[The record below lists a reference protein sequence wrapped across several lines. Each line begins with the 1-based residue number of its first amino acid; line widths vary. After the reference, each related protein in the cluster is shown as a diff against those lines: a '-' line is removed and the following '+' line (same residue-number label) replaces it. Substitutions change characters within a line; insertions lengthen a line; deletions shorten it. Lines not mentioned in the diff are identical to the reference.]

1 MKVLVIGS
9 GAREH
14 ALVWKCVQSE
24 LVERVYCAPGNG
36 GTGGMARNI
45 PIGAADVVR
54 IVDFAKRERLGLIGL
69 GPEAAV
75 DAGVG
80 DALRHAGFNVFGPD
94 RGAGRIESSK
104 SFAKALMKR
113 AGIPTAD
120 FEVFT
125 QPAPAK
131 AWARERSGRVAVKA
145 DGLARG
151 KGVIV
156 CADIE
161 QSDGAIEAMLVQE
174 RFGRSGKKIVVEER
188 LEGPELSLLAVTDGA
203 DVIPLAPARDYKR
216 AHEGDLGANTGGMGA
231 YSPPKG
237 VDDAMVQEVVDRVMR
252 PAVRALA
259 ESGQEFRGVLYA
271 GLMLTP
277 QGIRT
282 LEFNARFGDPEAQ
295 VVLPRLQSDFVA
307 LALAAAKGGLAT
319 HPDLRWDPRGV
330 MEWAT
335 GARSRGLKVVIAA
348 AGGAAHLPGVV
359 AAWTDLPVIG
369 VPVPTQHLGGL
380 DSLYSIVQMPA
391 GVPVATVAI
400 GEAGAKNAAWLAAR
414 IIGLNDVDVEQRH
427 GEKRAALAT

>member
-1 MKVLVIGS
+1 MVGS

-14 ALVWKCVQSE
+14 ALVWKCVQSD

-45 PIGAADVVR
+45 PIAAADVVR
-54 IVDFAKRERLGLIGL
+54 IVDFAKRERLGLIVL

-131 AWARERSGRVAVKA
+131 AWARERGGRVAVKA

-156 CADIE
+156 CADNE
-161 QSDGAIEAMLVQE
+161 ESDDAIQAMLVEE

-188 LEGPELSLLAVTDGA
+188 LEGPELSFLAVTDGT
-203 DVIPLAPARDYKR
+203 DVVPLAPARDYKR
-216 AHEGDLGANTGGMGA
+216 AQEGDEGANTGGMGA
-231 YSPPKG
+231 YSPPHG
-237 VDDAMVQEVVDRVMR
+237 VDDALVKEVVDGVMR
-252 PAVRALA
+252 PAVKELA
-259 ESGQEFRGVLYA
+259 ASGDEFRGVLYA
-271 GLMLTP
+271 GLMLTR
-277 QGIRT
+277 QGVRA

-295 VVLPRLQSDFVA
+295 VVLPRLESDFVA
-307 LALAAAKGGLAT
+307 LALAAAKGGLAS
-319 HPDLRWDPRGV
+319 HPDLRWSPRACVGV
-330 MEWAT
+330 VVASGHYPDDVAMTLGHRIAGLTEIPPGALIFHAGT
-335 GARSRGLKVVIAA
+335 RYEPGLGLVTDGGRVVTSVALGETVAQARDVALAGARQVRFEGAFFRSDIA
-348 AGGAAHLPGVV
+348 
-359 AAWTDLPVIG
+359 
-369 VPVPTQHLGGL
+369 Q
-380 DSLYSIVQMPA
+380 
-391 GVPVATVAI
+391 
-400 GEAGAKNAAWLAAR
+400 EADEG
-414 IIGLNDVDVEQRH
+414 
-427 GEKRAALAT
+427 